1 MTGQAS
7 ALGRATA
14 PLADAHPGQSGIF
27 PLSDAREAFAARVL
41 LARAAERTLD
51 VQYYIWRAD
60 TTGTLLLEA
69 LHEAAERGVRVRL
82 LLDDNGTAG
91 MDGVLAALDTHPLV
105 QVRLFNP
112 FRVRRP
118 KWLGYLTDFARAN
131 RRMHNKSFTADGQ
144 ATIVGGRNVG
154 DAYFGATDGV
164 LFSDLDVLAVGPVVP
179 QVAQDFDRYW
189 DCASS
194 FPAAQVLPPAEPAQ
208 LQALAARARSA
219 EHDPRAAAY
228 VAAVARLPFVRELV
242 QGRLAMQWAPTRMV
256 SDDPATGL
264 GRARDRSLMV
274 RQLADILGSPA
285 SHVDLVSPYFVPGAA
300 GAKAFEAM
308 RQRGVQVRVLT
319 NALEATDVTAVHAGY
334 ARRRRRLLRAGVELY
349 ELRRSA
355 APPGAPAH
363 RRGLLWRRRAGTGS
377 AGLDGDARAPGRLR
391 KGGSSGTGGSGGAG
405 GKSSKS
411 GKGAFGSS
419 GSSLHAKTFA
429 VDGRHVFIGSFNFD
443 PRSVHLNTELGFVI
457 DSPALAREV
466 DAAFDGP
473 VPQQAYTV
481 QLDDRGALRWT
492 EQVDGQ
498 PVHHH
503 TEPGTRWW
511 QRAGVVLLSW
521 LPIEWLL

>member
-1 MTGQAS
+1 
-7 ALGRATA
+7 
-14 PLADAHPGQSGIF
+14 
-27 PLSDAREAFAARVL
+27 
-41 LARAAERTLD
+41 
-51 VQYYIWRAD
+51 
-60 TTGTLLLEA
+60 
-69 LHEAAERGVRVRL
+69 
-82 LLDDNGTAG
+82 
-91 MDGVLAALDTHPLV
+91 
-105 QVRLFNP
+105 
-112 FRVRRP
+112 
-118 KWLGYLTDFARAN
+118 
-131 RRMHNKSFTADGQ
+131 
-144 ATIVGGRNVG
+144 
-154 DAYFGATDGV
+154 
-164 LFSDLDVLAVGPVVP
+164 
-179 QVAQDFDRYW
+179 
-189 DCASS
+189 
-194 FPAAQVLPPAEPAQ
+194 
-208 LQALAARARSA
+208 
-219 EHDPRAAAY
+219 
-228 VAAVARLPFVRELV
+228 
-242 QGRLAMQWAPTRMV
+242 
-256 SDDPATGL
+256 
-264 GRARDRSLMV
+264 MV

-349 ELRRSA
+349 ELRRAA
-355 APPGAPAH
+355 APPGAPVR
-363 RRGLLWRRRAGTGS
+363 RRGLLWRVGTAAGS
-377 AGLDGDARAPGRLR
+377 AGLDGEAESAGKRRR
-391 KGGSSGTGGSGGAG
+391 QSSGG
-405 GKSSKS
+405 KS

-443 PRSVHLNTELGFVI
+443 PRSIHLNTELGFVI